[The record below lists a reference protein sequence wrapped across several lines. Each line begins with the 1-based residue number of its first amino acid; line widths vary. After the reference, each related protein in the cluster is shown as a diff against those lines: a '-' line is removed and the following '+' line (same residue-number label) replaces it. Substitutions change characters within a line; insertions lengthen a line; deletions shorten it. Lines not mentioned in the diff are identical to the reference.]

1 MRIYE
6 LCVLLINFKS
16 FRLFYCRFGMCKI
29 FEVPVSKFDVFLKPM
44 LATAIYVVIS
54 VIPIFI
60 VDLIV
65 FVYFSWGY

>member
-1 MRIYE
+1 
-6 LCVLLINFKS
+6 
-16 FRLFYCRFGMCKI
+16 MCKI